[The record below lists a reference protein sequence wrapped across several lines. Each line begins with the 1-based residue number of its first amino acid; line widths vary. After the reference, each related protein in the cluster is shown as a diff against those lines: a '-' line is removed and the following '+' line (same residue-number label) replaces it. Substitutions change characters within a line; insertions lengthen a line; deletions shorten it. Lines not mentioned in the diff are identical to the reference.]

1 MSTTFSQSDLKFL
14 RIMGVRFP
22 HDTPVHIAK
31 QNDNTV
37 RQLQK
42 MKLPVTRENY
52 LMLAFAGSPP
62 AGSLTQSLPKGL
74 EDYLPEEL
82 QIKGDRQ

>member
-1 MSTTFSQSDLKFL
+1 MSTTFSESDLKFL
-14 RIMGVRFP
+14 RMMGVRFP

-31 QNDNTV
+31 HDDDTV

-74 EDYLPEEL
+74 EDYLPAEL
-82 QIKGDRQ
+82 RIGEDQ

>member
-14 RIMGVRFP
+14 RILGVRVP

-31 QNDNTV
+31 HDDNTV

-62 AGSLTQSLPKGL
+62 AGSLTQSLPERL
-74 EDYLPEEL
+74 EDYLPVEL
-82 QIKGDRQ
+82 RIGEDQ

>member
-14 RIMGVRFP
+14 RMMGVRFP

-31 QNDNTV
+31 QDDNTV

-62 AGSLTQSLPKGL
+62 AGSLTQSLPEGL
-74 EDYLPEEL
+74 EDYLPVEL
-82 QIKGDRQ
+82 RIREDQ